1 MAVHRRGSRVPLD
14 WDKLEDMWASLEKTT
29 PGARSGAEAA
39 AAKTARQLKAS
50 TSLGKA
56 PKKALEDAYAPTAS
70 QMATA
75 RSTNR
80 VKRARAQ
87 KRQAAYTETSA
98 AGATRT
104 PRQIGES
111 TQDSLPRLGVGRTG
125 TPLAMGDYDDVT
137 PRPLSGLA
145 PSGESR
151 PGSQSGTFEATT
163 PRPRKHH
170 KRRGTAESSRAS
182 STRGSRPEAKL
193 EPEEERWDPATLI
206 EKQMMLPYLDKFLYI
221 GEKMDRIAAD
231 TKRKDEESQ
240 QALNAHHA
248 DQTALVGAATGGG
261 GDGAGFEGS
270 VGFGLGEAISD
281 WDSLPSTSPRPETF
295 SAQERSPRSARMG
308 SSRGG
313 RRHGSAR
320 QAAAANAGSDDG
332 EMFFYRD
339 DSVET
344 PSLYRHSDV
353 AQPLAHDTHAAIES
367 LPARPLSQSL
377 DATTQK
383 SGPRDRR
390 RGRELIGSA
399 SLEVPDSTKLE
410 HKKRRSL
417 ALAAASTSGSA
428 RAQIADGASG
438 GGERTGLI
446 AVPAAGQ
453 VATSARLALRAGAK
467 PDFQRL
473 AGRYVRFWAAARLG
487 DGSTSASTTVS
498 ASSKA
503 LGSTWGM
510 TSTGADHHSGNEV
523 KVRSLS
529 WLLQV
534 IEDIYDA
541 AKEAEH
547 PDAIP
552 TGEKAT
558 KHVPAR
564 VKLERNALEK
574 QFLHYDGQSVLMKKG
589 AALRAEQ
596 DELRG
601 RDGLGPGE
609 AFPLDGS
616 TRCAL
621 PPHTELPPLPLFV
634 YSFFERRHGVRA
646 LVRQACLELLVTL
659 EDALRHNEALAEAKK
674 VNAARRAARAAA
686 TAEKGQTYNPQD
698 DDDAD
703 EGGEGGVSGDSG
715 PVMEVEL
722 FASFLRELY
731 TDDHF
736 VFFLHARHVTQA
748 LFGLRLSALKTRVLS
763 SRAAGVLAAS
773 GAVGQLNSS
782 RAGLVGSGGLLRRPG
797 DLLMRPHPAS
807 PRDGT
812 MQPCLSPAAL
822 ESVAKALM
830 TQAFQGDRKPGE
842 AKRLSRYV
850 VEVLLPKA
858 KDGAG
863 ALLELLVSQPAPRDP
878 PAGGA
883 GSQQPWPPP
892 PSAALALPVHNLLQV
907 MVETLRGAPAELVA
921 EGKDGKE
928 DNGGKMHMLEQMQ
941 ETLQDDAVI
950 EGLQAQIVAANQ
962 ELSKS
967 SLSLLSDQRRFEAVS
982 AHLAREAS
990 GDSSG
995 NARSDSKLDA
1005 EAVLA
1010 LATEQ
1015 GQLRTRL
1022 MLGKADEARQKA
1034 ACRELV
1040 AQKASI
1046 EARREA
1052 IWAKIMESPTLGGE
1066 GDPVALAAAARK
1078 KRSRVD
1084 LQADKLTRALTA
1096 KSAAALRCFGL
1107 WCGQLSTRHEAAQ
1120 AAATSLAGGWRKDL
1134 DQFKVRAAMV
1144 LQASFRK
1151 RRDQRNAQ
1159 ASANAELDVLR
1170 AANAAEAAE
1179 AAMDDAKIRAGQ
1191 AAEAE
1196 RQLARARKVHR
1207 QREMAA
1213 HQAAERG
1220 ADTRRGAADFE
1231 VERRYRRAQ
1240 LRLLRLVT
1248 KCWASEVAIRKCSLG
1263 GVRRFLK
1270 ALLVEWQIA
1279 ARDAKHVRLLAMK
1292 AQAVYRGMVGRRAA
1306 VAYRLEQER
1315 AAAKS
1320 AVLMRRIVH
1329 RVAHA
1334 CLLAW
1339 HGRAHRTA
1347 KGKRLARRIGHN
1359 GKVALV
1365 SRWRD
1370 YVRIHQAEK
1379 RWAALTLC
1387 ALCRG
1392 RAGRR
1397 AAASLRNR
1405 HRAVIRIQLLCLSQ
1419 VARRRVKRFRAQLGQ
1434 SNSKVNTMLNIS
1446 DNRTL
1451 KRCFDGLLRYKTTA
1465 KTVKAMGRK
1474 MNKRFLLGIV
1484 HDWKAKVDAELQRR
1498 AEAALERREAAT
1510 FLQKTYRRNRAHKQ
1524 WFVTLNLTNAVL
1536 LLQRCWRGYLGRR
1549 EAWLLQ
1555 WRHHLATRVQA
1566 CYRGFMARRKLVGL
1580 RVVDLL
1586 RSAEDN
1592 LYDRLK
1598 WYFDTFGS
1606 ASIGGEADEHGNTAL
1621 HRSAFGA
1628 AKRTLKLC
1636 LSHHMDPNG
1645 YNGQG
1650 FTPLHLSLSSV
1661 KPARDDVATYL
1672 MDHGSYIESPDF
1684 EGNTPLLLAA
1694 KLGRA
1699 ALLGH
1704 LLDREANLGARD
1716 FEGATPLQVAVVHD
1730 RLGAVQTL
1738 LDRGAAPDEAGAEGV
1753 TPLHE
1758 AVGRANAAMC
1768 SALLGAGAWADVQDD
1783 EGFTPL
1789 MYAASANEPAMIDCL
1804 LEWGASV
1811 DCRDAEGRTA
1821 LHIAAERA
1829 ALASLENLLVGDSD
1843 PQASDADGDTALH
1856 IAVRSA
1862 AKFSAEAAEA
1872 ALAAKSRVAM
1882 FAEADAKAR
1891 KLESTLMLQA
1901 RDAVAAGDTRRK
1913 ALANRGRRGR
1923 GSGLRATTPQQL
1935 PQALVEVLTSSEM
1948 VVQAR
1953 EEFKGRDLAALNQ
1966 LNERAEKAEAL
1977 RHAAEALRDGSDVA
1991 THAAELARESADRSL
2006 ACVQKLLSNGA
2017 QVTAQ
2022 NEDGDQPTHVCARL
2036 GHVPTMEL
2044 LIEYEAP
2051 FGRRNWAELTPLGV
2065 ARMHGQ
2071 TQVVDYL
2078 LDTLAPQAL
2087 GIFEPDF
2094 NEPDRV
2100 MPPNWDESIVEKFA
2114 AWEEAWNEDAQA
2126 TYFVN
2131 KHTGEIRHKPP
2142 EIAADDVIALR
2153 DGREERP
2160 FKAKVAGA
2168 SASGDEVV
2176 GTREYRAFVAA
2187 EKADALRLREERIA
2201 AVKLQAGWRRRQARK
2216 YVGQKRKERNAARK
2230 LQRLYRQ
2237 RLKARR
2243 DERDALEDWAATEL
2257 QRVWRGGVARY
2268 MYHTFEYEGLWWRRH
2283 MRYFAL
2289 LVQRLWSGYQFR
2301 KQVRKIKAQNALG
2314 KKMRFEDWQKLI
2326 DEAIAEERMGR
2337 GPPAPIRSYRM
2348 FNEYRLAGTTD
2359 VLFYAH
2365 RITFAGSWE
2374 QPVAWAEDDLRIRT
2388 ELAEMQRLGYTLA
2401 ERDSAIQFQRMW
2413 RARTVR
2419 VAFQDVMK
2427 GQRLMSSGEAGY
2439 LQNPDSMTAVTNYA
2453 LFQHVWAQNYD
2464 HARLLYARALEMM
2477 QYRGP
2482 DNAVILFSYAIFLAV
2497 TQEED
2502 WETINFYLERAHV
2515 ANAVGKPGRNGRANK
2530 KYNLAKVGYYRLKT
2544 VTASKK
2550 ERGPAWHNYAL
2561 CLQLAFRDYPGA
2573 TDAFVQGVLATPK
2586 EEKLLD
2592 NFNYFLDNCRPE
2604 LVADGYDVFELV
2616 RDYGVRQGA
2625 VEAAEKERRYAEFDT
2640 PSGHAASRKIAIWV
2654 RGMALR
2660 ARFEPRGLKAL
2671 AAQPVVELP
2680 EVRTVDERSQLVDLG
2695 LAVWLWEKVEPD
2707 EEEGEEDKPYWYC
2720 NETGETTWEQ
2730 PPDEND
2736 IVLAEGLGTEPPT
2749 GKSTASGKGAAAVKQ
2764 EATAEAWA
2772 WGEDGASLPPDVEEW
2787 EVCQDPSGR
2796 TFYYN
2801 AITGTS
2807 QWEAPAAVAEAEEWA
2822 AIGGEG
2828 AWAADNSAW
2837 DGDNGGWE
2845 GDEGGWESE
2854 HGSWNGDNS
2863 GWGEAGE
2870 EGWGNDAVDDG
2881 SVLSYP
2887 SIALSHASSVWEEYQ
2902 DDGGKVYFYNVH
2914 TGESSWQDPRTRT
2927 SGDPSLQFP
2936 SVVSSPTQRARPPS
2950 PRDDD
2955 DDDDNNNERPP
2966 SPRDGAWEEVQ
2977 DEEGNPTYYN
2987 TATGESTYERPDGA
3001 MPLAIAKASAAGAGN
3016 EFENEAWAEGGEA
3029 YGGESVVSP
3038 LTAALGG
3045 EWEETDDGDGPYW
3058 YNNATG
3064 ETSWVQPEL

>member
-1 MAVHRRGSRVPLD
+1 MELHRRGSREPPLD
-14 WDKLEDMWASLEKTT
+14 WDKLEGMWASLEKTT
-29 PGARSGAEAA
+29 PGARVGAEAA
-39 AAKTARQLKAS
+39 AAKTARLNKAS
-50 TSLGKA
+50 TSLAKA

-80 VKRARAQ
+80 VKRALAQ

-98 AGATRT
+98 AGATMT
-104 PRQIGES
+104 PRQTG
-111 TQDSLPRLGVGRTG
+111 DPDALPRLGVGRTG

-145 PSGESR
+145 PSGDSR
-151 PGSQSGTFEATT
+151 PGSVQSGTFEATT
-163 PRPRKHH
+163 PRPRKH
-170 KRRGTAESSRAS
+170 KRKGTAESSRAS
-182 STRGSRPEAKL
+182 SARGKRPELTL
-193 EPEEERWDPATLI
+193 EPEVERWDPATLI

-231 TKRKDEESQ
+231 TKAKDEEHERALAM
-240 QALNAHHA
+240 QAA
-248 DQTALVGAATGGG
+248 DQTALVGATTSGGE
-261 GDGAGFEGS
+261 GAGFEGS

-281 WDSLPSTSPRPETF
+281 WDSLPSASPRPETF
-295 SAQERSPRSARMG
+295 SANEQSPRSSRMG
-308 SSRGG
+308 GSRGD
-313 RRHGSAR
+313 RRRGSVRHAVR
-320 QAAAANAGSDDG
+320 ANAGSHDG
-332 EMFFYRD
+332 DMFFHRD
-339 DSVET
+339 GSAET
-344 PSLYRHSDV
+344 PSLYQHSDV
-353 AQPLAHDTHAAIES
+353 APPLMNDTYAANES
-367 LPARPLSQSL
+367 LPARPLSSQSL
-377 DATTQK
+377 DATSQK

-390 RGRELIGSA
+390 RGRDLIGRT
-399 SLEVPDSTKLE
+399 SLEASDSKMD

-417 ALAAASTSGSA
+417 ALAATTKSNASSGSRA
-428 RAQIADGASG
+428 RIADSAASG
-438 GGERTGLI
+438 SNERTGLI
-446 AVPAAGQ
+446 AVPSAGQ
-453 VATSARLALRAGAK
+453 VATSARLALKAEEAK
-467 PDFQRL
+467 PDFQHL
-473 AGRYVRFWAAARLG
+473 AGRYVRFWAAAKLD
-487 DGSTSASTTVS
+487 DGSTTSATTALS
-498 ASSKA
+498 ASSKGA
-503 LGSTWGM
+503 GSTWGM
-510 TSTGADHHSGNEV
+510 ASTSGVNHHHSGSEV
-523 KVRSLS
+523 KVKSLS

-534 IEDIYDA
+534 IEDIYDV

-596 DELRG
+596 EALRG

-616 TRCAL
+616 TRCAP

-634 YSFFERRHGVRA
+634 HSFFERRHGVRA
-646 LVRQACLELLVTL
+646 LVRLACLELLVTL
-659 EDALRHNEALAEAKK
+659 EDALKQNEALVEAKK

-686 TAEKGQTYNPQD
+686 AAEKGQTYNPQT

-703 EGGEGGVSGDSG
+703 NDEGVAGINGNSG
-715 PVMEVEL
+715 PVLEVEL

-782 RAGLVGSGGLLRRPG
+782 RTGLVGSGGLLRRPG
-797 DLLMRPHPAS
+797 DLLIRPHPAS
-807 PRDGT
+807 PRDGA

-830 TQAFQGDRKPGE
+830 TQAFQGDHKPGE

-850 VEVLLPKA
+850 VDVLLPKA

-883 GSQQPWPPP
+883 GPQQPWPPP

-921 EGKDGKE
+921 EGKEGKE
-928 DNGGKMHMLEQMQ
+928 ENGGTMHMLEQMQ

-950 EGLQAQIVAANQ
+950 EDLQAQIVAANR
-962 ELSKS
+962 EMSKS
-967 SLSLLSDQRRFEAVS
+967 SLSLLADQRRFEAVS
-982 AHLAREAS
+982 AHLTREAS

-995 NARSDSKLDA
+995 NSRNASKLDA

-1010 LATEQ
+1010 LATGL

-1052 IWAKIMESPTLGGE
+1052 VWAQIMGSRTLGGD
-1066 GDPVALAAAARK
+1066 GDPKALAAAARR

-1084 LQADKLTRALTA
+1084 LQADKLARALTV

-1107 WCGQLSTRHEAAQ
+1107 WCGQLSTRHDAAQ

-1134 DQFKVRAAMV
+1134 DQFKVQAAMV

-1159 ASANAELDVLR
+1159 ATATAELDVLR
-1170 AANAAEAAE
+1170 AANAEKAAE
-1179 AAMDDAKIRAGQ
+1179 EAMGDAKKRAGQ

-1196 RQLARARKVHR
+1196 RQLARARKVHK

-1213 HQAAERG
+1213 HRAAERG

-1270 ALLVEWQIA
+1270 ALVLEWRVA
-1279 ARDAKHVRLLAMK
+1279 ASDAKHVRLLAMK
-1292 AQAVYRGMVGRRAA
+1292 AQAVYRGMVGRRTAI
-1306 VAYRLEQER
+1306 AYRLEQER

-1339 HGRAHRTA
+1339 RGRAHRTA
-1347 KGKRLARRIGHN
+1347 KEKCLARRIGHN
-1359 GKVALV
+1359 GKVALLG
-1365 SRWRD
+1365 RWRD

-1379 RWAALTLC
+1379 RWAAMTLC

-1397 AAASLRNR
+1397 AAASLRRR
-1405 HRAVIRIQLLCLSQ
+1405 HNAVIRIQLLCLSQ
-1419 VARRRVKRFRAQLGQ
+1419 VAQRRAKQLKAQLGQ
-1434 SNSKVNTMLNIS
+1434 LDNKANTMLS
-1446 DNRTL
+1446 LSKSRTV
-1451 KRCFDGLLRYKTTA
+1451 KRCFDGLHRYSTTA
-1465 KTVKAMGRK
+1465 KAVKAMGRK

-1510 FLQKTYRRNRAHKQ
+1510 FLQMTYRRNRAHKQ

-1536 LLQRCWRGYLGRR
+1536 LLQRCWRGYLGRK
-1549 EAWLLQ
+1549 EAWMLQ

-1566 CYRGFMARRKLVGL
+1566 CYRGFTARRKLVGL
-1580 RVVDLL
+1580 RVIDLL
-1586 RSAEDN
+1586 RSAEEN

-1650 FTPLHLSLSSV
+1650 LTPLHLSLSSV

-1738 LDRGAAPDEAGAEGV
+1738 LDRGAAPDEAGADGV

-1862 AKFSAEAAEA
+1862 AKYNTEAVEA

-1891 KLESTLMLQA
+1891 KLEGTLLLQA
-1901 RDAVAAGDTRRK
+1901 QDAVAAGDTRRK
-1913 ALANRGRRGR
+1913 AIANKGRRGR
-1923 GSGLRATTPQQL
+1923 GGALQALPQQL
-1935 PQALVEVLTSSEM
+1935 PQALVEVLTPSEM

-1953 EEFKGRDLAALNQ
+1953 EEYRGRDMAALNQ

-1991 THAAELARESADRSL
+1991 THAAEMARELADRSL

-2017 QVTAQ
+2017 EVAAQ
-2022 NEDGDQPTHVCARL
+2022 NEDGDQPAHVCARL
-2036 GHVPTMEL
+2036 GHVPTMQL

-2071 TQVVDYL
+2071 MKVVDYL

-2094 NEPDRV
+2094 NEPDRA
-2100 MPPNWDESIVEKFA
+2100 MPPNWDESIVAKFE
-2114 AWEEAWNEDAQA
+2114 AWEEAWDEDAQA

-2131 KHTGEIRHKPP
+2131 KNTGEIRHRPP
-2142 EIAADDVIALR
+2142 EIAADDVVALR

-2201 AVKLQAGWRRRQARK
+2201 AIKLQAGWRRRQARK
-2216 YVGQKRKERNAARK
+2216 HVGQKRAERNAARK

-2243 DERDALEDWAATEL
+2243 DARDALEDWAATEL
-2257 QRVWRGGVARY
+2257 QRVWRGKVARY
-2268 MYHTFEYEGLWWRRH
+2268 QYHTFEYEGLWWRRH

-2301 KQVRKIKAQNALG
+2301 KQVRKFKAQNALG

-2326 DEAIAEERMGR
+2326 DEAILEERMGR

-2348 FNEYRLAGTTD
+2348 FNEYRLAGSTD

-2401 ERDSAIQFQRMW
+2401 ERDSAVQFQRMW

-2439 LQNPDSMTAVTNYA
+2439 LQNPDAMAAVANYA

-2482 DNAVILFSYAIFLAV
+2482 DNAVILFSYAIYLAV

-2573 TDAFVQGVLATPK
+2573 TDAYVQGVLATPS

-2592 NFNYFLDNCRPE
+2592 NFNYFLDTCRPE

-2616 RDYGVRQGA
+2616 RDYGVKQGA
-2625 VEAAEKERRYAEFDT
+2625 AQAAEKERRYAEFDT
-2640 PSGHAASRKIAIWV
+2640 PSGHAASRKIATWV
-2654 RGMALR
+2654 RGLALR
-2660 ARFEPRGLKAL
+2660 ARFEPKGLKAL

-2680 EVRTVDERSQLVDLG
+2680 EVRTVDERAQLVDLG

-2707 EEEGEEDKPYWYC
+2707 EYDEGGKPYWYC

-2736 IVLAEGLGTEPPT
+2736 IVLAEGLGTEPAT
-2749 GKSTASGKGAAAVKQ
+2749 GKSNASGKGAKQ
-2764 EATAEAWA
+2764 EAATEAWA
-2772 WGEDGASLPPDVEEW
+2772 WGGEGGSLPPDVEEW

-2828 AWAADNSAW
+2828 DAWE
-2837 DGDNGGWE
+2837 GDSNGGWE
-2845 GDEGGWESE
+2845 GDEGGWES
-2854 HGSWNGDNS
+2854 GWNGDNS
-2863 GWGEAGE
+2863 GW
-2870 EGWGNDAVDDG
+2870 EGGNWNEGSEGGGNEAVDDG
-2881 SVLSYP
+2881 SVLSAP
-2887 SIALSHASSVWEEYQ
+2887 SIALSHASSVWEECQ

-2914 TGESSWQDPRTRT
+2914 TGESSWQDPRTMT
-2927 SGDPSLQFP
+2927 SGDASMQHH

-2950 PRDDD
+2950 PRDNDD
-2955 DDDDNNNERPP
+2955 GGGNERPP

-2977 DEEGNPTYYN
+2977 DEEGNPAYYN
-2987 TATGESTYERPDGA
+2987 TATGGSTYERPDGA
-3001 MPLAIAKASAAGAGN
+3001 MPLAIDNGANAEAGGAGYGG
-3016 EFENEAWAEGGEA
+3016 EYEAWAESSDA
-3029 YGGESVVSP
+3029 YGAESVVSP
-3038 LTAALGG
+3038 LTAALGS

-3064 ETSWVQPEL
+3064 ETSWVQPGV